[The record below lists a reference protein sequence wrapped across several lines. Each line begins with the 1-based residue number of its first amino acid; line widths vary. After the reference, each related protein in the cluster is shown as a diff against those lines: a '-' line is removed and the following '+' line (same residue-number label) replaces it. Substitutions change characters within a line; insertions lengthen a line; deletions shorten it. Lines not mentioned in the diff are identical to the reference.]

1 MLGFCCDVKGK
12 VCWIKISF
20 FGLYVGFVDYLNGHQ
35 LPFHRGY
42 KVGFKTSENF
52 MAETVAKRT
61 YKKITA
67 EKGRRGRPKDA
78 QDTES
83 RASYYARKYM
93 ESRAADTNTRVQS
106 EIDEITGRMI
116 NLEKQLLA
124 GQNSNEGF
132 RLLKEE
138 LAMLQSERKAKKENL
153 VFWPMKKS
161 YRKE

>member
-1 MLGFCCDVKGK
+1 
-12 VCWIKISF
+12 
-20 FGLYVGFVDYLNGHQ
+20 
-35 LPFHRGY
+35 
-42 KVGFKTSENF
+42 
-52 MAETVAKRT
+52 MAKTVAKR
-61 YKKITA
+61 IANEAAA

-93 ESRAADTNTRVQS
+93 ESQAANTNTKVQS
-106 EIDEITGRMI
+106 EIDEITGRII

-138 LAMLQSERKAKKENL
+138 LAMLQSERKAKKDRL
-153 VFWPMKKS
+153 IFRPMKKS
-161 YRKE
+161 YHKE